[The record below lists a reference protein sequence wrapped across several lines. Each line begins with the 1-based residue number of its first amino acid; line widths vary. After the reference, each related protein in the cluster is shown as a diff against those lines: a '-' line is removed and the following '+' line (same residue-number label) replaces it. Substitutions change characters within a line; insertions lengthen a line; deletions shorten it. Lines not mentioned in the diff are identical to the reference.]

1 MPRKP
6 PPTNPAP
13 RTSRASR
20 HVHDDP
26 PAQTGK
32 LREIA
37 DCPKCRASYRNGRW
51 TWERAPVGSYE
62 HVCPA
67 CERIEGDYPA
77 GILTV
82 EGAFAASHR
91 DDVIGLVHNVE
102 ERERTEHPL
111 KRVMSIEEEGAALVV
126 KTTDAK
132 LAQALGKALAKAYAG
147 KLEHPATSSDKENLV
162 RVHWTRD

>member
-1 MPRKP
+1 MPHRP
-6 PPTNPAP
+6 PPKNQAP
-13 RTSRASR
+13 RTSRPSR
-20 HVHDDP
+20 RIHDEP
-26 PAQTGK
+26 PAKAGK

-37 DCPKCRASYRNGRW
+37 ACPKCGASYRNGRW
-51 TWERAPVGSYE
+51 TWETAPVGSYE

-67 CERIEGDYPA
+67 CERIDGDYPA

-82 EGAFAASHR
+82 EGGFAASHR
-91 DDVIGLVHNVE
+91 DDLIGLIHNVE

-111 KRVMSIEEEGAALVV
+111 KRVMAIEDAAGGFVV

-132 LAQALGKALAKAYAG
+132 LAEALGKALKSAYAG
-147 KLEHPATSSDKENLV
+147 ELEHPPTTSDKENLV